1 MKTGNI
7 MAQLNYTINGNDL
20 QYINIVLEPGQEA
33 IAEQGAM
40 MYVDKHIKVETILG
54 DGSQSRFWAVGR
66 FWNALKRSFT
76 GESMFSS
83 VYKNTTTKPQTIAIA
98 APSPGEIIPIN
109 LSEHGGMIICQKG
122 AYIAGELGQRI
133 QLAFQKR
140 LRVGFF
146 GGEGF
151 IMQKISGQGT
161 VFIHAS
167 GTLKE
172 ITLAP
177 DDELKVDTGCLVGM
191 SSTVRYDIKY
201 TGRLKN
207 SLFGGEGLFY
217 ATVSGPGKVW
227 IQSLPMNRLS
237 KILMN
242 SAITGSNSGSS
253 WMGKFYLIAV
263 ILAAIAAVYNKP

>member
-1 MKTGNI
+1 MT
-7 MAQLNYTINGNDL
+7 QLDYTITGNDL
-20 QYINIVLEPGQEA
+20 QYIKITLAAGQEA

-40 MYVDKHIKVETILG
+40 MYTDKHIVIDTLLG
-54 DGSQSRFWAVGR
+54 DGSPSRLGALGR
-66 FWNALKRSFT
+66 FWNAVKRSFT

-83 VYKNTTTKPQTIAIA
+83 VYRNTSNKPQTIAIA
-98 APSPGEIIPIN
+98 APSPGEIVPIN
-109 LSEHGGMIICQKG
+109 LTEHGGMVICQKG
-122 AYIAGELGQRI
+122 AYIAGERGQKI

-151 IMQKISGQGT
+151 IMQKISGQGI

-172 ITLAP
+172 VTLSP
-177 DDELKVDTGCLVGM
+177 DDELKVDTGCLVGL
-191 SSTVRYDIKY
+191 SSTVRYNIKY
-201 TGRLKN
+201 TGTLKN

-237 KILMN
+237 KVLMG
-242 SAITGSNSGSS
+242 SALTGSSSRSS
-253 WMGKFYLIAV
+253 WMGKFYLLAIILVVIAT
-263 ILAAIAAVYNKP
+263 IYAKP

>member
-1 MKTGNI
+1 MAQFNYKITGNDI
-7 MAQLNYTINGNDL
+7 
-20 QYINIVLEPGQEA
+20 QYIDITLEPGQEA

-40 MYVDKHIKVETILG
+40 MYIDKHVSVNTILG
-54 DGSQSRFWAVGR
+54 DGSPSRLGVIGR
-66 FWNALKRSFT
+66 FWKAIKRSFT
-76 GESMFSS
+76 GESMFST
-83 VYKNTTTKPQTIAIA
+83 VYKNTGTKPQTIAIA

-109 LSEHGGMIICQKG
+109 LNEHGGTIICQKG

-133 QLAFQKR
+133 ELTFQKR

-172 ITLAP
+172 ATLAP
-177 DDELKVDTGCLVGM
+177 DDELKIDTGCLVGM

-201 TGRLKN
+201 TGTLKN

-217 ATVSGPGKVW
+217 AVVSGPGRVW
-227 IQSLPMNRLS
+227 MQSLPMNRLS
-237 KILMN
+237 KILMG
-242 SAITGSNSGSS
+242 AALTGSSSRSS

-263 ILAAIAAVYNKP
+263 ILVVISVILGKPPK

>member
-1 MKTGNI
+1 MSD
-7 MAQLNYTINGNDL
+7 LNYTINGKDL
-20 QYINIVLEPGQEA
+20 QYIQIALEPGKDA

-40 MYVDKHIKVETILG
+40 MFVDKNIQIDAVLG
-54 DGSQSRFWAVGR
+54 DGSASSFGVLGR
-66 FWNALKRSFT
+66 FWNAFKRSLT

-83 VYKNTTTKPQTIAIA
+83 VYKNTASVPQNIAIS
-98 APSPGEIIPIN
+98 APGPGEIIPVN
-109 LSEHGGMIICQKG
+109 LNENGGTIICQKG
-122 AYIAGELGQRI
+122 AYLAGERGQKT

-151 IMQKISGQGT
+151 IMQKISGKGM

-172 ITLAP
+172 VMLAP
-177 DDELKVDTGCLVGM
+177 DDSLKIDSGCLVGM

-201 TGRLKN
+201 TGKLKTGI
-207 SLFGGEGLFY
+207 FGGEGLFY

-227 IQSLPMNRLS
+227 IQSMPINRLS
-237 KILMN
+237 NLLMG
-242 SAITGSNSGSS
+242 AAVTGSTSRSS
-253 WMGKFYLIAV
+253 WFGKLYLLSIIAFV
-263 ILAAIAAVYNKP
+263 IYAFVADLPDLPK

>member
-1 MKTGNI
+1 
-7 MAQLNYTINGNDL
+7 MAQFNYTITGNDL
-20 QYINIVLEPGQEA
+20 QYIHITLEPGQEA

-40 MYVDKHIKVETILG
+40 MFVDKHITINTILG
-54 DGSQSRFWAVGR
+54 DGSPSRLGGVGR
-66 FWNALKRSFT
+66 FWNAIKRSFT
-76 GESMFSS
+76 GESMFST
-83 VYKNTTTKPQTIAIA
+83 VYKNIASKPQSIAIA

-109 LSEHGGMIICQKG
+109 LSEHGGTIICQKG

-151 IMQKISGQGT
+151 VMQKISGQGV

-172 ITLAP
+172 VTLNP
-177 DDELKVDTGCLVGM
+177 DDELKIDTGCLVGM

-201 TGRLKN
+201 TGKLKN

-217 ATVSGPGKVW
+217 ATVTGPGKVW

-237 KILMN
+237 KILMT
-242 SAITGSNSGSS
+242 SALTGSSSRSS
-253 WMGKFYLIAV
+253 WMGKFYLLAV
-263 ILAAIAAVYNKP
+263 ILAAISIITAKQ

>member
-1 MKTGNI
+1 MSD
-7 MAQLNYTINGNDL
+7 LNYTINGKDL
-20 QYINIVLEPGQEA
+20 QYIQITLEPGKEA

-40 MYVDKHIKVETILG
+40 MFIDKDVQVEAVLG
-54 DGSQSRFWAVGR
+54 DGSASSFGVFGR
-66 FWNALKRSFT
+66 FWNALKRSLT

-83 VYKNTTTKPQTIAIA
+83 VYKNTAAIPQNIAIS
-98 APSPGEIIPIN
+98 APGPGEIIPIN
-109 LSEHGGMIICQKG
+109 LNENGGTIVCQKG
-122 AYIAGELGQRI
+122 AYLAGQRGQKT

-161 VFIHAS
+161 VFVHAS

-172 ITLAP
+172 VVLAP
-177 DDELKVDTGCLVGM
+177 DDQLKIDSGCLVGM

-201 TGRLKN
+201 TGRLKT
-207 SLFGGEGLFY
+207 SFFGGEGLFY

-227 IQSLPMNRLS
+227 IQSMPINRLS
-237 KILMN
+237 NLLMG
-242 SAITGSNSGSS
+242 AAVTGSASRSS
-253 WMGKFYLIAV
+253 WFGKLYLLAIIAFF
-263 ILAAIAAVYNKP
+263 IFAVTMDLPDLPK